1 MRKYYSLLIV
11 LAGILWGFD
20 GLLRRALAGIPATQI
35 VMIEHILRVLILL
48 PLLPRFLKEYKKMT
62 RRDWLLIS
70 AIAVFSGALGT
81 IFYTAALAKVNFI
94 SYSVVVLLQQIRP
107 LFAVMLA
114 ALVLKERLTKRY
126 IFLGIIALT
135 SAYFL
140 TFPNYKP
147 TFLGGNGE
155 LVAAALALGAATM
168 WGSTIV
174 LSKIILQKLSYAAA
188 VTLRFIIVIPT
199 AFIFSLILG
208 QTYPLIAITSTQW
221 FHLFLLAVVTGVFG
235 FIAYYKGLQYTEVK
249 VATFSE
255 YAWPVSAALIGYF
268 ILGDRLTVVQ
278 VIAAAVL
285 IADVLFLSL
294 APREK
299 SS

>member
-1 MRKYYSLLIV
+1 
-11 LAGILWGFD
+11 
-20 GLLRRALAGIPATQI
+20 
-35 VMIEHILRVLILL
+35 MIEHILRVLILL

-107 LFAVMLA
+107 LFAVILA

-140 TFPNYKP
+140 TFPHYKP
-147 TFLGGNGE
+147 TLLGSKGE

-221 FHLFLLAVVTGVFG
+221 LHLFLLAVVTGVFG

-278 VIAAAVL
+278 VIAATVL